1 MQLDLTSII
10 VAIISLIGVIGGAW
24 LGYTS
29 RNKKQL
35 ILDAQR
41 EQNQMDRFDH
51 ILSEMNEIKKRLD
64 QHNKY
69 AEKFGDI
76 DKTLVSIKKD
86 IEYLRK
92 DKDGKKK

>member
-41 EQNQMDRFDH
+41 EQNQMCITSSKTTKFPKIEPYDFLGSKIIAFFEKSCH
-51 ILSEMNEIKKRLD
+51 IL
-64 QHNKY
+64 
-69 AEKFGDI
+69 
-76 DKTLVSIKKD
+76 
-86 IEYLRK
+86 LRK
-92 DKDGKKK
+92 YFFEVMKNGKKQPSLY

>member
-35 ILDAQR
+35 VLDAQR

-51 ILSEMNEIKKRLD
+51 LLSEMNEIKKRLD

-92 DKDGKKK
+92 DKDVKKK